1 MNRRAKRPHTVKL
14 LLFDV
19 DGTLV
24 LTGGA
29 GVRAMNRAFEAV
41 FGIPDA
47 FRGVP
52 MAGRTDPAILSDALA
67 KFGVEPSAGHLA
79 DFTTAYFARLKQE
92 VDAPVPTPIDGTSR
106 RSFKGALPGVPELI
120 GRLAVIETVHL
131 GLLTGNYRDGA
142 RIKLAYFDLW
152 RHFRCGAYGGD
163 ANLRHELVPVAMA
176 RAAEAGCPKG
186 GLSDVIIIGD
196 TTLDVDAAR
205 KAGVNCVA
213 VATGGSDQAALRA
226 AGADIVF
233 ENLLDTDAVVRVLTR

>member
-1 MNRRAKRPHTVKL
+1 MKL

-29 GVRAMNRAFEAV
+29 GVRAMSRAFEAV
-41 FGIPDA
+41 FGIPSA

-67 KFGVEPSAGHLA
+67 TFSIEPSAEHLA
-79 DFTTAYFARLKQE
+79 DFTAAYLALLQE
-92 VDAPVPTPIDGTSR
+92 EIDSPVPTPAGGTSR
-106 RSFKGALPGVPELI
+106 RWFKGALPGVSELI
-120 GRLAVIETVHL
+120 GRLTVIDSVFL

-163 ANLRHELVPVAMA
+163 ASLRHELVPVAMA
-176 RAAEAGCPKG
+176 RAAGAGCPAV

-196 TTLDVDAAR
+196 TPLDVDAAR

-213 VATGGSDQAALRA
+213 VATGGFDQAALRA

-233 ENLLDTDAVVRVLTR
+233 ENLLDADAVVGALTR

>member
-1 MNRRAKRPHTVKL
+1 VKL

-106 RSFKGALPGVPELI
+106 RSFKGALPGVPEW
-120 GRLAVIETVHL
+120 
-131 GLLTGNYRDGA
+131 
-142 RIKLAYFDLW
+142 IKLAYFDLW

>member
-1 MNRRAKRPHTVKL
+1 MAAMAQRPHTVKL

-52 MAGRTDPAILSDALA
+52 MAGRTDPAILSDALT
-67 KFGVEPSAGHLA
+67 KFGVEPSIGHLA
-79 DFTTAYFARLKQE
+79 DFTTAYVALLAEE
-92 VDAPVPTPIDGTSR
+92 VDAPVPTPVDGTSR
-106 RSFKGALPGVPELI
+106 RHFKGALPGVPELI
-120 GRLAVIETVHL
+120 GRLAVIDRVFL
-131 GLLTGNYRDGA
+131 GLLTGNYLDGA

-152 RHFRCGAYGGD
+152 HHFRCGAYGGD
-163 ANLRHELVPVAMA
+163 ADLRHELVPVAMA
-176 RAAEAGCPKG
+176 RAAEAGCPNV
-186 GLSDVIIIGD
+186 GLADVIIIGD

-205 KAGVNCVA
+205 KAGVACVA
-213 VATGGSDQAALRA
+213 VATGGVDQAALRA

-233 ENLLDTDAVVRVLTR
+233 ENLLDTDAAVRALTQ

>member
-1 MNRRAKRPHTVKL
+1 MKL

>member
-1 MNRRAKRPHTVKL
+1 VKL

-29 GVRAMNRAFEAV
+29 GVRAMNRAFDAV

-52 MAGRTDPAILSDALA
+52 MAGRTDPAILSDALTT
-67 KFGVEPSAGHLA
+67 FGVEPSARHLA
-79 DFTTAYFARLKQE
+79 DFTTAYVSLLEEE
-92 VDAPVPTPIDGTSR
+92 VVAPVPTPVDGTFG
-106 RSFKGALPGVPELI
+106 RSFKGVLPGVPELI
-120 GRLAVIETVHL
+120 GRLAGIDTVCL

-142 RIKLAYFDLW
+142 RVKLAYFDLW
-152 RHFRCGAYGGD
+152 RHFRCGAFGGD

-176 RAAEAGCPKG
+176 RAAEAGCPG
-186 GLSDVIIIGD
+186 VDRSDVIIIGD

-205 KAGVNCVA
+205 QAGVACVA
-213 VATGGSDQAALRA
+213 VATGGVDQAALRA
-226 AGADIVF
+226 AGAGIVF
-233 ENLLDTDAVVRVLTR
+233 ENLLDTGAVVRAVTR